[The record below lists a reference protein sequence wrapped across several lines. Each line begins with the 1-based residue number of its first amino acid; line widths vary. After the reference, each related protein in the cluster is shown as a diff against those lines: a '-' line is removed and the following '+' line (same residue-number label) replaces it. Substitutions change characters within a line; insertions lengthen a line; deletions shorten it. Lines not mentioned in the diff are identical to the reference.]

1 MTVTPTIEQATAYQ
15 AAYDYFNDCLFEGS
29 LPQCLLNFS
38 RDSRKGVMAFYAPKR
53 WESAD
58 GLDVL
63 DEISLS
69 PKSLKRTLEEVFGS
83 LVHEMVHHQQYTYGS
98 PSRRSYHNVQ
108 WGQMMLAIGLQ
119 PDNGRGGT
127 TGQRVSHK
135 IIEGGR
141 FQEAYQKM
149 DDSLALPWRVFVEG
163 DKDEEPKSKKVKTKY
178 SCSSCGSN
186 VWGKPEMLIRCGIC
200 EDFPLYLPV

>member
-1 MTVTPTIEQATAYQ
+1 MKNNESVNHPYKVTVTGRHVHIT
-15 AAYDYFNDCLFEGS
+15 
-29 LPQCLLNFS
+29 
-38 RDSRKGVMAFYAPKR
+38 
-53 WESAD
+53 ESMKQY
-58 GLDVL
+58 VL
-63 DEISLS
+63 DKIAKMEKL
-69 PKSLKRTLEEVFGS
+69 
-83 LVHEMVHHQQYTYGS
+83 
-98 PSRRSYHNVQ
+98 
-108 WGQMMLAIGLQ
+108 
-119 PDNGRGGT
+119 
-127 TGQRVSHK
+127 SHK